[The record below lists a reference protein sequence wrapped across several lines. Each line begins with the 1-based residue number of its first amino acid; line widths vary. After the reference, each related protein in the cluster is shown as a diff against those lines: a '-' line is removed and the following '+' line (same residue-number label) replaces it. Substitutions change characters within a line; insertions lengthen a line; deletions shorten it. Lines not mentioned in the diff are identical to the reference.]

1 MNSSQDIS
9 MDAEQMVSSETEAA
23 VAANNL
29 DMEIERS
36 RETEEYDPD
45 SPLTDYNEDDPIPA
59 LRKSNNGKE
68 AVFPDDREIKKLAL
82 MKNIFKKILMLK
94 NNLKI

>member
-1 MNSSQDIS
+1 
-9 MDAEQMVSSETEAA
+9 
-23 VAANNL
+23 
-29 DMEIERS
+29 MEIERS

-68 AVFPDDREIKKLAL
+68 AVSPDDREIKKLAL
-82 MKNIFKKILMLK
+82 KEKLAQNGFALRTMLMDEQIPAHYVSPMSS
-94 NNLKI
+94 NR